1 MQKNRDVL
9 RQVGGLAVALLV
21 CIAVMLAVYAL
32 LGRLDRLVLLG
43 AVFGWILAVGN
54 FLSLSITVSNA
65 LDRAANGGSPQ
76 KALLEIQTSSV
87 VRPVILVIIYILLFR
102 SELCD
107 PLAAILPLLFAQVCI
122 KLIDFFRPDSQAAQK
137 TKDGDSTP

>member
-9 RQVGGLAVALLV
+9 RQVGGLAAALLV

-65 LDRAANGGSPQ
+65 LDRAANGGSPP
-76 KALLEIQTSSV
+76 KAQLEIQTSSV
-87 VRPVILVIIYILLFR
+87 VRPLVLALIYIVLFR
-102 SELCD
+102 AKVCD
-107 PLAAILPLLFAQVCI
+107 PVAALLPLLFAQVAI
-122 KLIDFFRPDSQAAQK
+122 KVLEFFRNDK
-137 TKDGDSTP
+137 KGGDTAP

>member
-9 RQVGGLAVALLV
+9 RQVGRLAVALLV

-76 KALLEIQTSSV
+76 KAQLEIQTSSV

-102 SELCD
+102 AELCD
-107 PLAAILPLLFAQVCI
+107 PLAAILPLLFAQFCI
-122 KLIDFFRPDSQAAQK
+122 KLIDFFRPDPQAAQK

>member
-65 LDRAANGGSPQ
+65 LDRAANCGSPQ
-76 KALLEIQTSSV
+76 KAQLEIQTSSV
-87 VRPVILVIIYILLFR
+87 VRPLVLALIYIVLFR
-102 SELCD
+102 AKVCD
-107 PLAAILPLLFAQVCI
+107 PVAALLPLLFAQVAI
-122 KLIDFFRPDSQAAQK
+122 KVLEFFRNDK
-137 TKDGDSTP
+137 KGGDTAP

>member
-32 LGRLDRLVLLG
+32 LGRLDRLVLQG

-65 LDRAANGGSPQ
+65 LDHAANGGSPQ
-76 KALLEIQTSSV
+76 KAQLEIQTSSV
-87 VRPVILVIIYILLFR
+87 VRPLVLALIYIVLFR
-102 SELCD
+102 AKVCD
-107 PLAAILPLLFAQVCI
+107 PVAALLPLLFAQVAI
-122 KLIDFFRPDSQAAQK
+122 KVLEFFRNDK
-137 TKDGDSTP
+137 KGGDTAP

>member
-65 LDRAANGGSPQ
+65 LDRAPAGAGADLYRTFP
-76 KALLEIQTSSV
+76 
-87 VRPVILVIIYILLFR
+87 
-102 SELCD
+102 C
-107 PLAAILPLLFAQVCI
+107 
-122 KLIDFFRPDSQAAQK
+122 
-137 TKDGDSTP
+137 

>member
-32 LGRLDRLVLLG
+32 LGRLNRLVLLG

-65 LDRAANGGSPQ
+65 LDRAANGGSLQ
-76 KALLEIQTSSV
+76 KAQLEIQTSSV
-87 VRPVILVIIYILLFR
+87 VRPLVLALIYVVLFR
-102 SELCD
+102 AKVCD
-107 PLAAILPLLFAQVCI
+107 PVAALLPLLFAQVAI
-122 KLIDFFRPDSQAAQK
+122 KVLEFFRNDK
-137 TKDGDSTP
+137 KGGDTAP

>member
-76 KALLEIQTSSV
+76 KAQLEIQTSSV

-102 SELCD
+102 AELCD

-122 KLIDFFRPDSQAAQK
+122 KLIDFFRPDPQAAQK

>member
-32 LGRLDRLVLLG
+32 LGRLDRLVLQG

-65 LDRAANGGSPQ
+65 LDHAANGGSPQ
-76 KALLEIQTSSV
+76 KAQLEIQTSSV
-87 VRPVILVIIYILLFR
+87 VRPLVLALIYIVLFR
-102 SELCD
+102 AKVCD
-107 PLAAILPLLFAQVCI
+107 PVAALLPLLFAQVAI
-122 KLIDFFRPDSQAAQK
+122 KVLEFFRNDK
-137 TKDGDSTP
+137 KGGDSAP

>member
-76 KALLEIQTSSV
+76 KAQLEIQTSSV

-102 SELCD
+102 AELCD
-107 PLAAILPLLFAQVCI
+107 PLAAILPLLFAQFCI

>member
-76 KALLEIQTSSV
+76 KAQMEIQTSSV

-102 SELCD
+102 AELCD
-107 PLAAILPLLFAQVCI
+107 PLAAILPLLFAQFCI
-122 KLIDFFRPDSQAAQK
+122 KLIDFFRPDPQAAQK

>member
-9 RQVGGLAVALLV
+9 RQVGGLAAALLV

-76 KALLEIQTSSV
+76 KVQLEIQTSSV
-87 VRPVILVIIYILLFR
+87 VRPLVLALIYIVLFR
-102 SELCD
+102 AKVCD
-107 PLAAILPLLFAQVCI
+107 PVAALLPLLFAQVAI
-122 KLIDFFRPDSQAAQK
+122 KVLEFFRNDK
-137 TKDGDSTP
+137 KGGDTAP

>member
-54 FLSLSITVSNA
+54 FLSLSITVSIA

-76 KALLEIQTSSV
+76 KAQLEIQTSSV
-87 VRPVILVIIYILLFR
+87 VRPLVLALIYIVLFR
-102 SELCD
+102 AKVCD
-107 PLAAILPLLFAQVCI
+107 PVAALLPLLFAQVAI
-122 KLIDFFRPDSQAAQK
+122 KVLEFFRNDK
-137 TKDGDSTP
+137 KGGDTAP

>member
-65 LDRAANGGSPQ
+65 LDRAGNGGSPQ
-76 KALLEIQTSSV
+76 KAQLEIQTSSV
-87 VRPVILVIIYILLFR
+87 VRPLVLALIYIVLFR
-102 SELCD
+102 AKVCD
-107 PLAAILPLLFAQVCI
+107 PVAALLPLLFAQVAI
-122 KLIDFFRPDSQAAQK
+122 KVLEFFRNDK
-137 TKDGDSTP
+137 KGGDTAP

>member
-32 LGRLDRLVLLG
+32 LGRLNRLVLLG

-65 LDRAANGGSPQ
+65 LDRARR
-76 KALLEIQTSSV
+76 K
-87 VRPVILVIIYILLFR
+87 R
-102 SELCD
+102 SWRSRHPAWC
-107 PLAAILPLLFAQVCI
+107 ARWCW
-122 KLIDFFRPDSQAAQK
+122 R
-137 TKDGDSTP
+137 

>member
-1 MQKNRDVL
+1 MVNCMRKEMLLQIAGLVAISQLLQGRSMLVYYGFVAIGFVL
-9 RQVGGLAVALLV
+9 A
-21 CIAVMLAVYAL
+21 M
-32 LGRLDRLVLLG
+32 
-43 AVFGWILAVGN
+43 GN

-65 LDRAANGGSPQ
+65 MNRAANGGSPQ
-76 KALLEIQTSSV
+76 KAQLEIQTSSV

-102 SELCD
+102 AELCD

>member
-9 RQVGGLAVALLV
+9 RQVGGLAAALLV

-65 LDRAANGGSPQ
+65 LDRAANGSSPQ
-76 KALLEIQTSSV
+76 KAQLEIQTSSV
-87 VRPVILVIIYILLFR
+87 VRPLVLALIYIVLFR
-102 SELCD
+102 AKVCD
-107 PLAAILPLLFAQVCI
+107 PVAALLPLLFAQVAI
-122 KLIDFFRPDSQAAQK
+122 KVLEFFRNDK
-137 TKDGDSTP
+137 KGGDTAP

>member
-65 LDRAANGGSPQ
+65 LDHAANGGSPQ
-76 KALLEIQTSSV
+76 KAQLEIQTSSV
-87 VRPVILVIIYILLFR
+87 VRPLVLALIYIVLFR
-102 SELCD
+102 AKVCD
-107 PLAAILPLLFAQVCI
+107 PVAALLPLLFAQVAI
-122 KLIDFFRPDSQAAQK
+122 KVLEFFRNDK
-137 TKDGDSTP
+137 KGGDSAP

>member
-76 KALLEIQTSSV
+76 KAQLEIQTSSV

-102 SELCD
+102 AELCD

>member
-76 KALLEIQTSSV
+76 KVQLEIQTSGV
-87 VRPVILVIIYILLFR
+87 VRPLVLALIYIVLFR
-102 SELCD
+102 AKVCD
-107 PLAAILPLLFAQVCI
+107 PVAALLPLLFAQVAI
-122 KLIDFFRPDSQAAQK
+122 KVLEFFRNDK
-137 TKDGDSTP
+137 KGGDTAP

>member
-43 AVFGWILAVGN
+43 AVFGWILAVGRKRN
-54 FLSLSITVSNA
+54 W
-65 LDRAANGGSPQ
+65 
-76 KALLEIQTSSV
+76 
-87 VRPVILVIIYILLFR
+87 R
-102 SELCD
+102 SRHPAWC
-107 PLAAILPLLFAQVCI
+107 ARWCW
-122 KLIDFFRPDSQAAQK
+122 R
-137 TKDGDSTP
+137 

>member
-65 LDRAANGGSPQ
+65 LDGAATGGSPQ
-76 KALLEIQTSSV
+76 KAQLEIQTSSV
-87 VRPVILVIIYILLFR
+87 VRPLVLALIYIVLFR
-102 SELCD
+102 AKVCD
-107 PLAAILPLLFAQVCI
+107 PVAALLPLLFAQVAI
-122 KLIDFFRPDSQAAQK
+122 KVLEFFRNDK
-137 TKDGDSTP
+137 KGGDTAP

>member
-32 LGRLDRLVLLG
+32 LGRLNRLVLLG

-76 KALLEIQTSSV
+76 KVQLEIQTSSV
-87 VRPVILVIIYILLFR
+87 VRPLVLALIYVVLFR
-102 SELCD
+102 AKVCD
-107 PLAAILPLLFAQVCI
+107 PVAALLPLLFAQVAI
-122 KLIDFFRPDSQAAQK
+122 KVLEFFRNDK
-137 TKDGDSTP
+137 KGGDTAP

>member
-32 LGRLDRLVLLG
+32 LGRLNRLVLLG

-65 LDRAANGGSPQ
+65 LDRAANGSPQ
-76 KALLEIQTSSV
+76 KAQLEIQTSSV
-87 VRPVILVIIYILLFR
+87 VRPLVLALIYVVLFR
-102 SELCD
+102 AKVCD
-107 PLAAILPLLFAQVCI
+107 PVAALLPLLFAQVAI
-122 KLIDFFRPDSQAAQK
+122 KVLEFFRNDK
-137 TKDGDSTP
+137 KGGDTAP

>member
-76 KALLEIQTSSV
+76 KAQLEIQTSSV

-102 SELCD
+102 AELCD
-107 PLAAILPLLFAQVCI
+107 PLAAILPLLFAQICI
-122 KLIDFFRPDSQAAQK
+122 KLIDFFRPDPQAAQK

>member
-1 MQKNRDVL
+1 MYCGRWADWPSPCWS
-9 RQVGGLAVALLV
+9 ALLL
-21 CIAVMLAVYAL
+21 CWQVYAL

-76 KALLEIQTSSV
+76 KAQLEIQTSSV
-87 VRPVILVIIYILLFR
+87 VRPLVLALIYIVLFR
-102 SELCD
+102 AKVCD
-107 PLAAILPLLFAQVCI
+107 PVAALLPLLFAQVAIRKHWNFSGMI
-122 KLIDFFRPDSQAAQK
+122 KKAVILHHEWP
-137 TKDGDSTP
+137 